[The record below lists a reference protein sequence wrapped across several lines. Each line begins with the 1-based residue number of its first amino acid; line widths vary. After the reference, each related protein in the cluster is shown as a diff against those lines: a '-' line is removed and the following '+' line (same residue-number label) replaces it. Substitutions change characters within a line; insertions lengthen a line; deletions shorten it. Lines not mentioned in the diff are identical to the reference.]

1 MNNNEVRTFGYC
13 AECESEITDETE
25 TYYCNDEG
33 ERFCCIE
40 CLLAHYNIDKIEV

>member
-1 MNNNEVRTFGYC
+1 MCDNEVRIFGYC
-13 AECESEITDETE
+13 AECNSEITDEADD
-25 TYYCNDEG
+25 YYCNDEG